1 MSSPGLNPA
10 ASIALRQKSSAASA
24 DGRFGAKPPSSPT
37 LVLCPAFLS
46 AASQR
51 VKCLRAPAHRLGE
64 RRRADREDHE
74 LLKVD
79 RVVGV
84 RAAIDDIHHRRRQN
98 SSHGAADVAVKRQA
112 RSFRRRLGDGK
123 RDAENCVR
131 AELRFVFRAVELD
144 QRLVNLQLIFR
155 LEAAYGVEN
164 LAIDRFDGL
173 QNAFAAEASLVS
185 VAQFDRFARAGRSA

>member
-1 MSSPGLNPA
+1 MG
-10 ASIALRQKSSAASA
+10 
-24 DGRFGAKPPSSPT
+24 
-37 LVLCPAFLS
+37 
-46 AASQR
+46 
-51 VKCLRAPAHRLGE
+51 
-64 RRRADREDHE
+64 
-74 LLKVD
+74 
-79 RVVGV
+79 VGK
-84 RAAIDDIHHRRRQN
+84 N

-164 LAIDRFDGL
+164 LAIDRLDGL
-173 QNAFAAEASLVS
+173 QDAFAAEASLVA
-185 VAQFDRFARAGRSA
+185 VTQFDRFARAGRSA